1 MSLVGY
7 RINSSATTL
16 GNKMERLG
24 AGLVWNGVS
33 PSNLPNNAGH
43 ASGQPWIRGTLRNMP
58 PIARSTSS
66 DQMFF
71 GLNIITC

>member
-1 MSLVGY
+1 MRRVAPARSRGPVSLVGY

-33 PSNLPNNAGH
+33 PINLPNNPVHVLDSLGSLEH
-43 ASGQPWIRGTLRNMP
+43 CEICHQ
-58 PIARSTSS
+58 
-66 DQMFF
+66 
-71 GLNIITC
+71 